1 VAVTR
6 VAADRAKIGAEPSAQ
21 GGIVRPFRLA
31 AAAFF
36 AFSAAGLAQFEG
48 VAQFKGSVHTDKG
61 QTIPSQG
68 KVFVTRAACR
78 VEWETDLKQLAG
90 DRKDPKGMMPD
101 HFRLVILQLLSEPGR
116 TYTLNPERKTY
127 SVRDASKD
135 KPDAKVPDRTWKV
148 QKLGRDT
155 VGGLSCEKAL
165 VTSDAGN
172 EMEVCVSKELI
183 PSGAWV
189 AAMSRREDQA
199 GPLKALKENG
209 LEGFPIR
216 WIFRSQKSKA
226 ISSTMELVSF
236 EKKSLSASLFEI
248 PADYKK
254 TEGSSPFMS
263 AEQEKTIN
271 DARKAAMEH
280 MTPEQRKQL
289 EEYMKQQ
296 STDPQP

>member
-6 VAADRAKIGAEPSAQ
+6 AAVDRAKIVAEPRAR
-21 GGIVRPFRLA
+21 GGIVRPFRPA
-31 AAAFF
+31 AAVFF

-48 VAQFKGSVHTDKG
+48 VATFKGTVHTDKG

-78 VEWETDLKQLAG
+78 VEWETDMKQLAG
-90 DRKDPKGMMPD
+90 SRREARGMPD
-101 HFRLVILQLLSEPGR
+101 HFKLVILQLLSEPGR

-127 SVRDASKD
+127 SVRDASKAE
-135 KPDAKVPDRTWKV
+135 PDPKVPDRTWKL
-148 QKLGRDT
+148 QKLGQDT
-155 VGGLSCEKAL
+155 VAGLSCEKAL
-165 VTSDAGN
+165 LTSDAGN
-172 EMEVCVSKELI
+172 EMEVCVSRELI
-183 PSGAWV
+183 PSAAWV
-189 AAMSRREDQA
+189 AAMSQREDQA
-199 GPLKALKENG
+199 GPLKVLKQNG

-226 ISSTMELVSF
+226 ITSTMELVSF
-236 EKKSLSASLFEI
+236 EKKSLPASLFEI

-254 TEGSSPFMS
+254 SDGTSPWMS
-263 AEQEKTIN
+263 AEQEKAMN
-271 DARKAAMEH
+271 DARKAAMEN

-296 STDPQP
+296 SPDPQR